1 MSPRAFVLAETLV
14 NKSDNENCADEVTGD
29 KARLGAALLVCTF
42 LFVSGVLYSVYGN
55 ADGSIGIGDGASLT
69 RRLSFGSVFVLAS
82 LNGGYLT
89 LRSYQG
95 FGYTFPGNAKWLAN
109 CMAALIAAGFFV
121 YIYSFA
127 IGV

>member
-69 RRLSFGSVFVLAS
+69 RRLSLS
-82 LNGGYLT
+82 L
-89 LRSYQG
+89 
-95 FGYTFPGNAKWLAN
+95 
-109 CMAALIAAGFFV
+109 IH
-121 YIYSFA
+121 I
-127 IGV
+127 